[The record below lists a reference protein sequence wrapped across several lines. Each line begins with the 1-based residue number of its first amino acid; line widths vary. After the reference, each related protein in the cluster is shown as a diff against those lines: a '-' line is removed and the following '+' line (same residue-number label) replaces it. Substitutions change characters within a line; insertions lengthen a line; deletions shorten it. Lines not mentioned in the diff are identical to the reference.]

1 MTVARLRAEL
11 SNAEW
16 VRWQA
21 IYAREAQ
28 LAEVETG
35 R

>member
-1 MTVARLRAEL
+1 MTVARLRREMP
-11 SNAEW
+11 NAEF

-28 LAEVETG
+28 LSEVES
-35 R
+35 RR